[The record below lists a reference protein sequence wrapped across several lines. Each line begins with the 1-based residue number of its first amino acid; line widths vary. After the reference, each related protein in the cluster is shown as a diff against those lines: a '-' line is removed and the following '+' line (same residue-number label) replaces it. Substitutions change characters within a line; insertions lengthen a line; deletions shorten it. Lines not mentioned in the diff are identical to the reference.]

1 MWEGKTEPGGPPEI
15 ERFFFVAYS
24 GGAFAGAAAKDPS
37 RVSELQM
44 VLARPI
50 FAEPGARAFVQQASL
65 FGRSVGGS
73 RSIRV
78 DIVGLNR
85 VDILPVAMRVNSAI
99 EARFSARDG
108 NQIRALPSLDQGLH
122 KFSSLLIW

>member
-1 MWEGKTEPGGPPEI
+1 
-15 ERFFFVAYS
+15 
-24 GGAFAGAAAKDPS
+24 
-37 RVSELQM
+37 M

-78 DIVGLNR
+78 DIVGQTR
-85 VDILPVAMRVNSAI
+85 HEILPIAMRVNAAL
-99 EARFSARDG
+99 EARFHAVM
-108 NQIRALPSLDQGLH
+108 ATKYAHYPL
-122 KFSSLLIW
+122 